1 MARKPSERFT
11 NPAIAVAMIVA
22 AGTIALRPQFSLL
35 ILAGAEAI
43 AVAGCVV
50 MVRTTLR
57 RTPPAKIA
65 AAAIA
70 VMGFFWAAMAALSVF
85 WYVQRP

>member
-11 NPAIAVAMIVA
+11 NPAIAVAVIA
-22 AGTIALRPQFSLL
+22 AVGVIALRPQFSLL
-35 ILAGAEAI
+35 VLAGAEAI
-43 AVAGCVV
+43 AAAGCVV

-65 AAAIA
+65 AAVIA
-70 VMGFFWAAMAALSVF
+70 VMGLFWAAMSALSVYWF
-85 WYVQRP
+85 AQPS